1 MCKIIQLTRRFYIL
15 GSASNKMRRF
25 FFFFFFFPPVQ
36 KEFKSGSLVH
46 YIIQHKGC
54 WSVQCWSML
63 GWTEEMQSILNMWIP
78 MSCLCCFQSSCQNNF
93 GVWVS
98 TNHGHIQMYTF
109 HTSLQYVDFT
119 RIWVRSV
126 SPDGRDG
133 GRITAGI
140 NSSAFLI
147 LKPLNI
153 F

>member
-25 FFFFFFFPPVQ
+25 FFFVFFFPPGTKRIQ
-36 KEFKSGSLVH
+36 KWVSCTLH
-46 YIIQHKGC
+46 YTTQRVLKCTVLKHVGLDWRNAKYPKH
-54 WSVQCWSML
+54 VDTHVL
-63 GWTEEMQSILNMWIP
+63 PVL
-78 MSCLCCFQSSCQNNF
+78 LSSCQNNF
-93 GVWVS
+93 GVWVF
-98 TNHGHIQMYTF
+98 TNHGHIQMYTC